1 MMSSKQFLLL
11 TALRPY
17 GVDLLQFSLFTY
29 TPQRQALSLAL
40 VETLVLRFFFTYASS
55 SGGKLNRYFFFL
67 LSQKKAYK
75 IDFAVS
81 SFFTYNQATINFV
94 RQSLFFF
101 LKQIKTRQR
110 ILFIADNYT
119 KKLFNI
125 GRLNYLF

>member
-1 MMSSKQFLLL
+1 MTQRKQFFAL

-17 GVDLLQFSLFTY
+17 GMDLLQFSLLTY
-29 TPQRQALSLAL
+29 VPQRQALSLAL
-40 VETLVLRFFFTYASS
+40 VETLVLRFFFVYASS
-55 SGGKLNRYFFFL
+55 VGGKVNRYFFFL

-75 IDFAVS
+75 IDFAIS
-81 SFFTYNQATINFV
+81 SFFTYNQTTVALV

-101 LKQIKTRQR
+101 LKQLKTHRR